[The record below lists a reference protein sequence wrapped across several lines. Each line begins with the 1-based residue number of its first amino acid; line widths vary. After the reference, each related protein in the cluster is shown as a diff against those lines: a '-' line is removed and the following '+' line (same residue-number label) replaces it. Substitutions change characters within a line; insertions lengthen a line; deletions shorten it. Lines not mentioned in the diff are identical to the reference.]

1 MREKGPNAAV
11 SKKVGGVLLAAQVIK
26 PEQYEAAMKE
36 IEGTPDRIEDAAIAL
51 GFASE
56 ADILKTLAAHFK
68 TNFVSSDRLSRAEIA
83 RSTLEMVPRQV
94 AETFGV
100 FPVMFDAKN
109 HVLSVVTADP
119 DDGNLLNEIRQVSGA
134 KDVKAFLSR
143 PAAVRA
149 AIAKSY
155 GGDIHA
161 FAMLDRAAQQ
171 QFHAM
176 LDVYNRGTMSEES
189 VAAALV
195 REERGSRQMTERDVA
210 RADAKPNKG
219 GSGSNES
226 ILELCN
232 VMVSLLEN
240 GRAELR
246 GHSSLVARIVRKV
259 VERINLSPAAASAC
273 VAAAY
278 LHDVGKMGTFHLTA
292 LNASEYDGHKAAAQK
307 AHNTPTRL
315 LEGVSFPNDTVLAVL
330 HMYERYDG
338 KGFPEG
344 LSGKEIPLGARVL
357 AIADTYADLTENPRN
372 PYRKQLSPKE
382 ACDVLVKFKN
392 AIFDPHLVDLFKAV
406 VLGDDVRARLIG
418 DRKVALLVDPDPE
431 ETTVL
436 ELRMFEQGFDVKVA
450 RSAEQGL
457 KMLASSDIDLV
468 VSELDFPQSDGLNFI
483 ADARK
488 LGKNKEA
495 PWVIHSRRQAKA
507 DVQRAFELG
516 VADYVTKPAPT
527 DVFVAKL
534 NAIIEQRAMQKG
546 ARGVSGSLRE
556 MGLPDII
563 QILYHGRKTGK
574 LRIRCGSEQGEIH
587 VDAGAVVNA
596 LFGAIRGADA
606 FYAMLKLPDGDFAL
620 DPQFKPTVRVIEQSC
635 EALLL
640 EGMRRMDEGVA

>member
-1 MREKGPNAAV
+1 MREKTSTIAA
-11 SKKVGGVLLAAQVIK
+11 SKRVGEVLLSANLLK

-36 IEGTPDRIEDAAIAL
+36 IEGTPDRVEDAAIAL
-51 GFASE
+51 GFAAE
-56 ADILKTLAAHFK
+56 ADILKALAAHFK

-83 RSTLEMVPRQV
+83 RSTLEMVPRRV

-100 FPVMFDAKN
+100 FPVMFDAKSQ
-109 HVLSVVTADP
+109 VLSVVTADP
-119 DDGNLLNEIRQVSGA
+119 DDATLLNEIRQVSGA

-171 QFHAM
+171 RFHAM
-176 LDVYNRGTMSEES
+176 LDVYDRGTMGEAS
-189 VAAALV
+189 VAEALV
-195 REERGSRQMTERDVA
+195 REEGRSRTVTERDLSRTA
-210 RADAKPNKG
+210 ENKLAKD
-219 GSGSNES
+219 SVSNES
-226 ILELCN
+226 MLELCN

-246 GHSSLVARIVRKV
+246 GHSSLVARIVRRV
-259 VERINLSPAAASAC
+259 VERINLGPAAVSAC

-292 LNASEYDGHKAAAQK
+292 LNASEYDGHKSAAQK
-307 AHNTPTRL
+307 AHATPTRL
-315 LEGVSFPNDTVLAVL
+315 LEGVHLPPDTVSAVL

-338 KGFPEG
+338 KGFPES
-344 LSGKEIPLGARVL
+344 LAGKEIPLGARVL

-382 ACDVLVKFKN
+382 ACEVLVKYKST
-392 AIFDPHLVDLFKAV
+392 IFDPHLVDLFKAAV
-406 VLGDDVRARLIG
+406 VGDDVRARLIG
-418 DRKVALLVDPDPE
+418 DRYVALLVDPDPE

-436 ELRMFEQGFDVKVA
+436 ELRMFEQGFDVKTA
-450 RSAEQGL
+450 RSPEAGL
-457 KMLASSDIDLV
+457 KVLSGTDVDMV
-468 VSELDFPQSDGLNFI
+468 VSELDFPQGDGLQFL
-483 ADARK
+483 AEARK
-488 LGKNKEA
+488 LPKGKDV
-495 PWVIHSRRQAKA
+495 PWVIHARRQAKA
-507 DVQRAFELG
+507 DAQRAFELG
-516 VADYVTKPAPT
+516 VLDYVAKPAPT

-534 NAIIEQRAMQKG
+534 KAIIEQRAMQRT

-574 LRIRCGSEQGEIH
+574 LRIRSGSEQGEIH

-596 LFGAIRGADA
+596 LLGDLRGADA
-606 FYAMLKLPDGDFAL
+606 FYAMLKLLDGDFAL
-620 DPQFKPTVRVIEQSC
+620 DPQFKPQVRVIEQSS

-640 EGMRRMDEGVA
+640 EGMRRMDEGIS

>member
-1 MREKGPNAAV
+1 MREKTSNIAA
-11 SKKVGGVLLAAQVIK
+11 SKRAGEVLLHANLLK

-36 IEGTPDRIEDAAIAL
+36 IEGTPDRVEDAVIAL

-83 RSTLEMVPRQV
+83 RSTLEMVPRRV

-109 HVLSVVTADP
+109 QVLSVVTADP
-119 DDGNLLNEIRQVSGA
+119 DDGTLLNEIRQVSGA

-176 LDVYNRGTMSEES
+176 LDVYDRGTMGEAS

-195 REERGSRQMTERDVA
+195 REESRSRTVTERDVA
-210 RADAKPNKG
+210 REAKPSKD
-219 GSGSNES
+219 SVSSES
-226 ILELCN
+226 LLELCN

-246 GHSSLVARIVRKV
+246 GHSSLVARIVRRV
-259 VERINLSPAAASAC
+259 VERINLGPAAVSAC

-292 LNASEYDGHKAAAQK
+292 LNASEYDGHKSAAQK
-307 AHNTPTRL
+307 AHATPTRL
-315 LEGVSFPNDTVLAVL
+315 LEGVRLPADTVHAVL

-344 LSGKEIPLGARVL
+344 LAGKEIPLGARVL

-372 PYRKQLSPKE
+372 PYRKQLSAKE
-382 ACDVLVKFKN
+382 ACEVLVKYKGT
-392 AIFDPHLVDLFKAV
+392 IFDPHLVDLFKAAV
-406 VLGDDVRARLIG
+406 VGDDVRARLIG
-418 DRKVALLVDPDPE
+418 DRYVALLVDPDPE

-436 ELRMFEQGFDVKVA
+436 ELRMFEQGFDVKTA
-450 RSAEQGL
+450 RSPEAGL
-457 KMLASSDIDLV
+457 KVLSGTDVDMV
-468 VSELDFPQSDGLNFI
+468 VSELDFPQGDGLQFL
-483 ADARK
+483 AEARK
-488 LGKNKEA
+488 LPKGKEV
-495 PWVIHSRRQAKA
+495 PWVIHARRQAKA
-507 DVQRAFELG
+507 DAQRAFELG
-516 VADYVTKPAPT
+516 VLDYVTKPAPT

-534 NAIIEQRAMQKG
+534 KAIIEQRAMQRS

-574 LRIRCGSEQGEIH
+574 LRIRSGAEQGEIH
-587 VDAGAVVNA
+587 VDGGAVVNA
-596 LFGAIRGADA
+596 LLGTLRGADA
-606 FYAMLKLPDGDFAL
+606 FYAMLKLQDGDFAL
-620 DPQFKPTVRVIEQSC
+620 DPQFKPQVRVIEQSS

-640 EGMRRMDEGVA
+640 EGMRRMDEGIS

>member
-1 MREKGPNAAV
+1 
-11 SKKVGGVLLAAQVIK
+11 
-26 PEQYEAAMKE
+26 
-36 IEGTPDRIEDAAIAL
+36 
-51 GFASE
+51 
-56 ADILKTLAAHFK
+56 
-68 TNFVSSDRLSRAEIA
+68 
-83 RSTLEMVPRQV
+83 
-94 AETFGV
+94 
-100 FPVMFDAKN
+100 
-109 HVLSVVTADP
+109 
-119 DDGNLLNEIRQVSGA
+119 
-134 KDVKAFLSR
+134 
-143 PAAVRA
+143 
-149 AIAKSY
+149 
-155 GGDIHA
+155 
-161 FAMLDRAAQQ
+161 
-171 QFHAM
+171 
-176 LDVYNRGTMSEES
+176 
-189 VAAALV
+189 
-195 REERGSRQMTERDVA
+195 
-210 RADAKPNKG
+210 
-219 GSGSNES
+219 
-226 ILELCN
+226 
-232 VMVSLLEN
+232 MVSLLEN

-246 GHSSLVARIVRKV
+246 GHSSLVARIVRRV

-315 LEGVSFPNDTVLAVL
+315 LEGVNFPSDTVLAVL

-344 LSGKEIPLGARVL
+344 LGGKEIPLGARIL

-372 PYRKQLSPKE
+372 PYRKQLSAKE
-382 ACDVLVKFKN
+382 ACEVLIKFKSS
-392 AIFDPHLVDLFKAV
+392 IFDPHLVDLFKAA

-436 ELRMFEQGFDVKVA
+436 ELRMFEQGFDVKTA

-457 KMLASSDIDLV
+457 KMLAATDVDLV

-483 ADARK
+483 AEARK

-534 NAIIEQRAMQKG
+534 NAVIEQRAMQKG

-574 LRIRCGSEQGEIH
+574 LRIRSGSEQGEIH

-606 FYAMLKLPDGDFAL
+606 FYAMLKLQDGDFAL
-620 DPQFKPTVRVIEQSC
+620 DPQFKPTVRVINQSS

-640 EGMRRMDEGVA
+640 EGMRRMDEGIA